1 MNWRRW
7 DRLSLR
13 LSWHVCPGKRG
24 PLQHGL
30 DCFRQV
36 VQMPFQGR
44 REGVHPLR
52 SRDEIFQ
59 RLCWRDV
66 INSKWNDVN
75 ALVNSA
81 LYFALDLWRSV
92 RVPRKD
98 QDHNAT
104 GFDRIDNRFAP
115 VGTRN
120 NITRRDPARHRVCFK
135 PCHDRFGNS
144 FILYRMT
151 YENITRH
158 VVAPAVPA

>member
-1 MNWRRW
+1 MVAAESLEWEMGSTVVAIAGLESEPGWGRVPGRVNWRRW

-13 LSWHVCPGKRG
+13 LSWHVCAGKRG

-52 SRDEIFQ
+52 SRDEILQ
-59 RLCWRDV
+59 RLCGRDV
-66 INSKWNDVN
+66 INPKWNDVN

-120 NITRRDPARHRVCFK
+120 NITRRDP
-135 PCHDRFGNS
+135 
-144 FILYRMT
+144 
-151 YENITRH
+151 
-158 VVAPAVPA
+158 